1 MKALTDKEI
10 RRAFV
15 NCSRNEAMA
24 MTLPGSLDDV
34 PWDERE
40 FLGWRDPR
48 APLRGYAVW
57 WRDGRPLGIALRAA
71 DTSMSSRS
79 AAMCLLCQSTQSGA
93 DVSLFTARRAR
104 EAGRN
109 GNTVGQ
115 YICADLGCSQRVRT
129 DIPPWLRTRDPD
141 EVIFE
146 RAAALQSRLDGFADH
161 VLRAT

>member
-71 DTSMSSRS
+71 DSSMSSRS
-79 AAMCLLCQSTQSGA
+79 AASACR
-93 DVSLFTARRAR
+93 VSARSPAPTSRCSPPG
-104 EAGRN
+104 GR
-109 GNTVGQ
+109 G
-115 YICADLGCSQRVRT
+115 VRT
-129 DIPPWLRTRDPD
+129 QRQHRRPVHLR
-141 EVIFE
+141 
-146 RAAALQSRLDGFADH
+146 
-161 VLRAT
+161 